1 MSVQHSEGSRE
12 TLLKPVLL
20 KYRDDL
26 FNSQNYLGILSSM
39 QSDTHFK
46 SYICSFLS
54 VFLPSHTPSPHPL
67 QNILQFQQNVQCNKK
82 QKKKLLFTLDL
93 EGRLIQSKNKKR
105 NESKPTLGKFLRRSF
120 RQSIKFRLGFVR
132 LWRYYQLEQN
142 FYNSKCVFPCV
153 QASTYTGRK
162 KMVRV
167 ILNLDFHVFEDI
179 GEFQLLSP

>member
-1 MSVQHSEGSRE
+1 MIYLIPKIIQEFYHLCNQTHISKVTSALFLVYSYLVIHLHPTHSKISFS
-12 TLLKPVLL
+12 
-20 KYRDDL
+20 
-26 FNSQNYLGILSSM
+26 FNRMYNAI
-39 QSDTHFK
+39 
-46 SYICSFLS
+46 
-54 VFLPSHTPSPHPL
+54 
-67 QNILQFQQNVQCNKK
+67 KK
-82 QKKKLLFTLDL
+82 TKKKLLFTLDL